1 MIFQAE
7 VQITLKIPSSVS
19 YETNIKDAFIGVIW
33 NKTEVC
39 WNRDDFC
46 LWFTTRLSYPWCY
59 SILES
64 TACPLWKKS
73 IIHVCNV
80 YNKNIKIITLIIVL
94 PGSTRL
100 WNNETGQHLFKITI
114 LIL

>member
-7 VQITLKIPSSVS
+7 VQIKKW
-19 YETNIKDAFIGVIW
+19 NIKDIFIGVIW

-39 WNRDDFC
+39 GNRDDFC
-46 LWFTTRLSYPWCY
+46 LWFSTRLSYPWGY
-59 SILES
+59 NILVS

-73 IIHVCNV
+73 IIYVGNVC
-80 YNKNIKIITLIIVL
+80 NKNIKIITLIILL

-100 WNNETGQHLFKITI
+100 WSNETGQHLF
-114 LIL
+114 